1 MKTFSSI
8 IGLLLLASFTGCD
21 LSYNKDTSP
30 DERTNL
36 TRPNDG
42 PANSDPQPLPD
53 MPEPSADQPEA
64 FSRKAMIAQAGQ
76 TSLATIDGLNQEMG
90 SLVGAIEALC
100 LRNDIVTEQAAQEQW
115 LKVMDYWQ
123 FLSAFQM
130 GPALAQQ
137 ELLRVQI
144 YGGVGSVNPCG
155 IDREV
160 VKLES
165 QANYKLSEQAS
176 VTTLGSLEYLLFST
190 DHLNSCRSRPP
201 LDQWD
206 NRPLSERRVARCQYA
221 SLVAKKVEEF
231 TGTLREAWLPGQ
243 YIDRF
248 VKEDLTA
255 EEQQALIQ
263 EIVTSLFYVDYVKNV
278 KVRVPARY
286 GKYQDN
292 YCGGR
297 PCPRNVEHYWS
308 QTSKRSVLANLYGL
322 RTLLTGQ
329 MPESYEIELEDGYGL
344 TDYLDA
350 LGKDPVAQRLIDVI
364 DETIQSLEDQEK
376 SFYEMAKES
385 DIQSCRDTTR
395 IERLEPFCA
404 LYKDFKMIY
413 ENLSGEFIEVM
424 KVKLPTNRS
433 SGDGD

>member
-1 MKTFSSI
+1 MKTLSSI

-42 PANSDPQPLPD
+42 PANSDPQPLPEI
-53 MPEPSADQPEA
+53 PEPSADQSEA
-64 FSRKAMIAQAGQ
+64 FSREAMIAQAGQ
-76 TSLATIDGLNQEMG
+76 TSLATIDGLHQEMG
-90 SLVGAIEALC
+90 FLVGAIEALC
-100 LRNDIVTEQAAQEQW
+100 LRNDTVTEQAAQEQW
-115 LKVMDYWQ
+115 LEVMDYWQ

-206 NRPLSERRVARCQYA
+206 NRPLSERRAARCRYA
-221 SLVAKKVEEF
+221 SLVAKKVEGF

-350 LGKDPVAQRLIDVI
+350 LGKDPLAQRLIDVI